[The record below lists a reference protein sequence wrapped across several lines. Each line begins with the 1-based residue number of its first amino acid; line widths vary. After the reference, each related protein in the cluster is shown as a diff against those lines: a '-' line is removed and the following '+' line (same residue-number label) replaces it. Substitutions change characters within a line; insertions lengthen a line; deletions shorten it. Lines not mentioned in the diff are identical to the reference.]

1 MYNHRY
7 FCNIFMV
14 NQWLRFVHKQTLLCL
29 SISYSLFIFVYDSFW
44 GQRSFWSELVL
55 ACKLR
60 SGPLSFPLFFL
71 LWLFI
76 QFYYFCYCQFFS
88 MTSWRLYPFVFL
100 HHWIWWCC
108 ESQRLKATKKSGLPS
123 RMTKPGPPGPH
134 HDHRH
139 NLDGQMEKGGLLRF
153 CLHSENIPK

>member
-76 QFYYFCYCQFFS
+76 QFYYFCYCQFFFYDKLAS
-88 MTSWRLYPFVFL
+88 LSFCFL
-100 HHWIWWCC
+100 ASLDLVVLW
-108 ESQRLKATKKSGLPS
+108 ESNQRKRAGCKPDDQTG
-123 RMTKPGPPGPH
+123 TPGPWPSSWSSPQIWMDRWRRVDFRGFASF
-134 HDHRH
+134 R
-139 NLDGQMEKGGLLRF
+139 E
-153 CLHSENIPK
+153 HS

>member
-76 QFYYFCYCQFFS
+76 QFYYFCYCQFFFYDKLAS
-88 MTSWRLYPFVFL
+88 LSFCFLASLDLVVLWESKAQSDEKERAGKPDDQTGTPWPSSWSSPQFGWTDGERWTSEV
-100 HHWIWWCC
+100 
-108 ESQRLKATKKSGLPS
+108 
-123 RMTKPGPPGPH
+123 
-134 HDHRH
+134 
-139 NLDGQMEKGGLLRF
+139 LLTFRK
-153 CLHSENIPK
+153 HS